1 MSPPV
6 ATLFL
11 SLMDLKRFRKM
22 NSIRDPTSFR
32 ESVFL
37 NPTSTEPMFNH
48 SQAAE
53 IFDWLIVSENPM
65 KWSNKFNEPEATNVI
80 RTGARKIRSNK
91 TTLNALN
98 HLSQTH
104 KVEKTKG
111 GGILTDRE
119 PRLPSVVNAIVGP
132 DSFGSNP
139 LFYEFSDVAESM
151 FFWVRE
157 LEESGVMPEI
167 GIAIEGLNM
176 QAPMT
181 VEAIS
186 QAVSD
191 LLSPVPIPFGS
202 VMTGVIGQIA
212 ALPFV
217 FGVSYLNLS
226 REDYFEAAR
235 IGIMF
240 LPIVGP
246 FVSSTLKTGTHVYEK
261 VMDKWNQIIDIPNRI
276 MIVPNKIMDAVTKV
290 TDRLSGMG
298 LGASMDLTQA
308 SSLLNN
314 LGEGLKANIPSD
326 IGSIGSLGD
335 LKGALAKRAQ
345 NSLGVAGLNVDLS
358 GVSSIGDLAS
368 KFNPESM
375 KEAAKG
381 AALEKLNTLSP
392 VKIPNVSSI
401 DELKDK
407 LNPSALKEAAK
418 ITAKNAALESIGLS
432 GTQSPFVS
440 VKKPSNNDEV
450 KVGLASLVSGA
461 TPESELT
468 DPSKID
474 KRLFE
479 IYRLALP
486 IEEMTIRAPLDNYLK
501 KTSLTKSSKINDINS
516 LTATLKGTTTDYPN
530 VNEFYKLIRKRIDLF
545 DINNNYDKIPS
556 YISQFNRKN
565 IPAMGTVE
573 RLKSSVKSK
582 TTQADIDKANSKGNS
597 MDIRLIELYNKLTAS
612 GKKYIESIAKSFIK
626 SYDKVNSIKNTPLIS
641 SLKASLSKSI
651 GASNVEKLVKTDV
664 NLPGFIKYLIERLS
678 LIDGGVEEKTY
689 YDVMNTFVKI
699 GAGRTH
705 RNKRNKP
712 KTKRLRK
719 SINNK

>member
-22 NSIRDPTSFR
+22 NSLNDPTSFR

-37 NPTSTEPMFNH
+37 NPSSTEPMFNH
-48 SQAAE
+48 SQASE
-53 IFDWLIVSENPM
+53 IYDWLIVSDNHK
-65 KWSNKFNEPEATNVI
+65 KWSNKFNEPESMNVI

-91 TTLNALN
+91 VSLNALSG
-98 HLSQTH
+98 LG
-104 KVEKTKG
+104 TKSKRG

-119 PRLPSVVNAIVGP
+119 PRLPAVVNAIVGP

-157 LEESGVMPEI
+157 LEQSGVMPEI

-246 FVSSTLKTGTHVYEK
+246 FVSSTLKTGTHIYEK
-261 VMDKWNQIIDIPNRI
+261 VMDKWNEIIDIPNRI

-298 LGASMDLTQA
+298 LGPSMDLTQA
-308 SSLLNN
+308 SSLLSN

-335 LKGALAKRAQ
+335 LTGALAKRAQ
-345 NSLGVAGLNVDLS
+345 NTLGVAGVNVDLKN
-358 GVSSIGDLAS
+358 VSSLGDLAG
-368 KFNPESM
+368 KFNPAAM
-375 KEAAKG
+375 KEAAQG

-392 VKIPNVSSI
+392 VKIPNVSSV
-401 DELKDK
+401 DELKSK
-407 LNPSALKEAAK
+407 LNPAALKE
-418 ITAKNAALESIGLS
+418 TAKSMAKEAATNKIEEVKKTATNAA
-432 GTQSPFVS
+432 
-440 VKKPSNNDEV
+440 
-450 KVGLASLVSGA
+450 
-461 TPESELT
+461 
-468 DPSKID
+468 
-474 KRLFE
+474 
-479 IYRLALP
+479 
-486 IEEMTIRAPLDNYLK
+486 
-501 KTSLTKSSKINDINS
+501 INS
-516 LTATLKGTTTDYPN
+516 LTGQSRRR
-530 VNEFYKLIRKRIDLF
+530 IRKL
-545 DINNNYDKIPS
+545 KIK
-556 YISQFNRKN
+556 F
-565 IPAMGTVE
+565 G
-573 RLKSSVKSK
+573 
-582 TTQADIDKANSKGNS
+582 
-597 MDIRLIELYNKLTAS
+597 
-612 GKKYIESIAKSFIK
+612 
-626 SYDKVNSIKNTPLIS
+626 
-641 SLKASLSKSI
+641 
-651 GASNVEKLVKTDV
+651 
-664 NLPGFIKYLIERLS
+664 
-678 LIDGGVEEKTY
+678 
-689 YDVMNTFVKI
+689 
-699 GAGRTH
+699 
-705 RNKRNKP
+705 
-712 KTKRLRK
+712 TKRLRK
-719 SINNK
+719 TKNKK